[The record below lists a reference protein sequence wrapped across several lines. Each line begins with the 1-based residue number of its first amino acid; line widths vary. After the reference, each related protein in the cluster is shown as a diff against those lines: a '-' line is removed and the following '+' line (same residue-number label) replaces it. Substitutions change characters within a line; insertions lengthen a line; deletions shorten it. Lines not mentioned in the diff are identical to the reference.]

1 MEPTA
6 PADLHEV
13 DRKLLDRVRGLLA
26 KAESTTFDAE
36 AEALTAKAQE
46 LMARHSI
53 DHAMLAGARTDEVAG
68 SIDLVVANP
77 YASPKASLL
86 GVIAHANRCEAVWSP
101 HLGRATVFGFDVD
114 LEIVE
119 ILYTSVLVQA
129 TASMVAAGS
138 HVDAHGRS
146 RTRSFRSSFLLSYA
160 ARIGERLAQAAATA
174 THEATAAHGAA
185 LVPVLA
191 ARDEQVRAAV
201 AEVFPVTRSQRTS
214 VSNGSGWRAGRV
226 AADQANLGVGAS
238 LPGDR

>member
-1 MEPTA
+1 MEQPGA
-6 PADLHEV
+6 ADLRDI

-26 KAESTTFDAE
+26 KAESTTFEAE

-53 DHAMLAGARTDEVAG
+53 DHAMLAGPRADEQA
-68 SIDLVVANP
+68 SSLDLTVANP

-86 GVIAHANRCEAVWSP
+86 GVIARANRCEAVWTP
-101 HLGRATVFGFDVD
+101 HLHRATVFGFGVD
-114 LEIVE
+114 LEMVE
-119 ILYTSVLVQA
+119 LLYTSLLVQA
-129 TASMVAAGS
+129 TAAMVAAGS
-138 HVDAHGRS
+138 QVDQYGRS

-160 ARIGERLAQAAATA
+160 TRIGERLRQ
-174 THEATAAHGAA
+174 ATAAAAREAEATHGAA

-191 ARDEQVRAAV
+191 AREEHVKEAV
-201 AEVFPVTRSQRTS
+201 AKAFPVTRAQRPS

-226 AADQANLGVGAS
+226 AADQAHLGVGTS